1 MLELETNDALISKGK
16 NWGCFYTFFCERFVD
31 HVLTLRMQLWTII
44 IKTPLHS
51 LHSSKRTAIVEAGE
65 YQRTC
70 RKVERDSDPKTWA
83 LSHAQFYE
91 IALGSCGELASRLT
105 TLQAFWPGWFE
116 GELKP
121 GR

>member
-1 MLELETNDALISKGK
+1 MLELKTNALISKGK
-16 NWGCFYTFFCERFVD
+16 NWGCFYTSFCERFVD
-31 HVLTLRMQLWTII
+31 HVPTLRRELWTII

-51 LHSSKRTAIVEAGE
+51 LYSSKRTTIVDPGE

-70 RKVERDSDPKTWA
+70 RKVEHGSNPKIWA

-91 IALGSCGELASRLT
+91 NALGSCGEMESRLT
-105 TLQAFWPGWFE
+105 TVHAFGPGWFK